1 MTTLPAFDAAEFAR
15 RRWLV
20 FALLVIA
27 YMVVFF
33 HRMAAGAIAGDLMQA
48 FNTSGAALGSLA
60 AMYYYIY
67 TAMQIPSGVLADTLG
82 PRVSIGIGSIFAAA
96 GSITFGLAPS
106 FEIAAVGRFLI
117 GFGVSTVFVSL
128 MRSNTVWFSEKRYGM
143 ISGITLL
150 FGNLGSMFAAGP
162 LAILLTE
169 VSWRHV
175 FVGAGVFSLVL
186 AVFVFW
192 LVRNKPEDAGF
203 PSIREQQGL
212 PAHPQRQHHWW
223 PELKKVAKTPAIWP
237 GFWVHLGASG
247 ALFAFAGLWGIPV
260 MQDGHG
266 LSRESAALY
275 TTAMLGGLAVGSLIM
290 GSLSD
295 AIGHRKPIIVGCAL
309 VSCILWSLMI
319 FTPWQPGWSG
329 VALYLGLGL
338 AAGGPVVVYASAK
351 EIVPPSVAGMAIA
364 LVNTG
369 LFLGAAIMQ
378 PLFGWVLDQFWDGT
392 LVDGIRHYNIDTFRY
407 GFWLSL
413 GFASMGLVG
422 ALRMRETYCR
432 NITVTN

>member
-1 MTTLPAFDAAEFAR
+1 LTTPFAFDAAAFAR

-60 AMYYYIY
+60 AMYYYVY

-82 PRVSIGIGSIFAAA
+82 PRVSIGIGSLFAAG
-96 GSITFGLAPS
+96 GSIVFGLASS
-106 FEIAAVGRFLI
+106 FEMAAAGRFLI

-128 MRSNTVWFSEKRYGM
+128 MRSNTVWFSEKRYGL
-143 ISGITLL
+143 ISGVTLL

-169 VSWRHV
+169 ISWRTV
-175 FVGAGVFSLVL
+175 FVGAGIFSFILAIFVL
-186 AVFVFW
+186 W

-203 PSIREQQGL
+203 PSLREQEGL
-212 PAHPQRQHHWW
+212 PAHAEREHHWW
-223 PELKKVAKTPAIWP
+223 PELKKVVKTPSMWP
-237 GFWVHLGASG
+237 GFWVHLGVSG

-266 LSRESAALY
+266 LSREGAALY
-275 TTAMLGGLAVGSLIM
+275 TTAMLGGLAIGSLIM

-295 AIGHRKPIIVGCAL
+295 AIGRRKPLIVACAL
-309 VSCILWSLMI
+309 LSCGLWATMALSN
-319 FTPWQPGWSG
+319 WQPGWQG
-329 VALYLGLGL
+329 FALYFSLGL
-338 AAGGPVVVYASAK
+338 AGGGPLIVYASAK

-369 LFLGAAIMQ
+369 IFLGAAIMQ
-378 PLFGWVLDQFWDGT
+378 PLFGWVLDQLWDGT
-392 LVDGIRHYNIDTFRY
+392 LVDGIRHYSLDTFRY

-413 GFASMGLVG
+413 GFASIGLMG
-422 ALRMRETYCR
+422 ALRIRETHCR
-432 NITVTN
+432 NITVTD